1 MMRLLVAALL
11 TTTAAALRPTRACL
25 RRRDLGAATIA
36 AVAALAPAAARAG
49 DPRAQW
55 DAAQKEI
62 DAILQDWPIAGGGDG
77 IRRRIGTVGDTS
89 PLFQI
94 EKSCKKLIPA
104 AEDPEAF
111 AEALENFVS
120 AIARVDGMAYSSN
133 FAGGSGKPSENS
145 ATKYIE
151 RSRGEVEALK
161 KLVAPMNAALGK

>member
-1 MMRLLVAALL
+1 LLG
-11 TTTAAALRPTRACL
+11 
-25 RRRDLGAATIA
+25 RRDLGAATLA
-36 AVAALAPAAARAG
+36 AVAALAPAVGRAAE
-49 DPRAQW
+49 PRAQW

-62 DAILQDWPIAGGGDG
+62 DAILRDWPIAGGGDG

-104 AEDPEAF
+104 ADDPEAF